1 MTTLAAAMANARALL
16 AFIGVMTI
24 LGADWSTW
32 SLIAMG
38 LGLVVAVA
46 LNTAA
51 DGHRLTLRRN
61 PRPIRFDKA
70 A

>member
-1 MTTLAAAMANARALL
+1 MSALAAAMANARGLL
-16 AFIGVMTI
+16 AFIGVMTV
-24 LGADWSTW
+24 LGADWSVW
-32 SLIAMG
+32 SRIAMG
-38 LGLVVAVA
+38 LALIVAVA

-61 PRPIRFDKA
+61 PPIRFDKA

>member
-1 MTTLAAAMANARALL
+1 MSSLAAAMANARALL
-16 AFIGVMTI
+16 AFIGVMTV

-38 LGLVVAVA
+38 LGLILAVG
-46 LNTAA
+46 LNTTA
-51 DGHRLTLRRN
+51 DGHRLTLRRI
-61 PRPIRFDKA
+61 PRPTRYSKA